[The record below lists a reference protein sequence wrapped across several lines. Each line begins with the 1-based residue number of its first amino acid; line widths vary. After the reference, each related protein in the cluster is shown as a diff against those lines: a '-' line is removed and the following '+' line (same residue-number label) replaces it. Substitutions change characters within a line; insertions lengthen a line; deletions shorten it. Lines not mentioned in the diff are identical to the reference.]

1 MEGEGLKKL
10 FFSGQRLVRFTCTA
24 AATTTAA
31 AAVQERKEKSPPLKF
46 VPFIF
51 VFYLRS
57 SFLEEP
63 SEHCT
68 AGDDNA

>member
-1 MEGEGLKKL
+1 MEGREGLQKL
-10 FFSGQRLVRFTCTA
+10 FFSGQRLVRFTCT
-24 AATTTAA
+24 A